1 MIKEFGAELIK
12 IFNSDHP
19 FYLIMKDIPELMLA
33 IWHYPVFTLADKQQ
47 ILISNIVIG
56 IILFIFGM
64 NLVKKITRVIKKKLS
79 KIIAEAG
86 VVNSLEMLIYYF
98 FMAIMVIFVLDI
110 SNVPLAVFTVIG
122 TTLALGIG
130 LGSQNVVNNFIS
142 GIIIMIE
149 RPIKVGDII
158 EVKNVNGEVTHIG
171 ARCTSIKTSKNINIL
186 VPNSSI
192 LQDVVINWTLEDT
205 ILKSSFNLSLE
216 SQINFEE
223 IEYAILDVLRGN
235 QKILSKPEPKIYLV
249 ELTKKGYDIQLEFW
263 LDLANN
269 YNSKHIINEINRSF
283 IYIFKKHKIEVADKN
298 VLVTESNNH

>member
-12 IFNSDHP
+12 IANSDNP
-19 FYLIMKDIPELMLA
+19 FYLIIKEAFEIILN
-33 IWHYPVFTLADKQQ
+33 IWNYPIFITADKQQ

-56 IILFIFGM
+56 IVLFIIGLK
-64 NLVKKITRVIKKKLS
+64 LVKKITKAVKKKLS
-79 KIIAEAG
+79 ERIVEVG
-86 VVNSLEMLIYYF
+86 VVSSLETLTYYF
-98 FMAIMVIFVLDI
+98 FMTIMVIFVLDI
-110 SNVPLAVFTVIG
+110 SNVPLRVFTVVG

-130 LGSQNVVNNFIS
+130 LGSQNIVNNFIS
-142 GIIIMIE
+142 GLIIMIE

-192 LQDVVINWTLEDT
+192 LQDMVINWTLEDT
-205 ILKSSFNLSLE
+205 ILKSSFDLSLE
-216 SQINFEE
+216 SQIDFKE
-223 IEYAILDVLRGN
+223 IEDAILDVLRGN
-235 QKILSKPEPKIYLV
+235 RKILMEPEPKIYLM

-269 YNSKHIINEINRSF
+269 SNSKHIINEINRSF
-283 IYIFKKHKIEVADKN
+283 IYIFKKHKIEVSDKN
-298 VLVTESNNH
+298 VLVTQNNNH